1 MVTATTQLVQ
11 DADEQVYRTLCSYLT
26 AEERQ
31 GVLAVAAA
39 ITERLGGVE
48 LLASRCVMVAYGGG
62 KDSSYT
68 VAFMRA
74 VQLQLQRR
82 YGTTFRLRVANMR
95 HAGVPYAV
103 MRNIHRVY
111 ERLELFDDERV
122 ELVMVDHDEVGL
134 FERDRPLPTRVRD
147 INRTDIL
154 MNGHVSRGD
163 GRPTF
168 CNSCNF
174 SVASFY
180 GLACWWRG
188 GVDVVITGDSR
199 KEQKQYYAWI
209 MRLGQKYGVD
219 VGLHAGQGFHGLL
232 SVLSQLA
239 ERYYRELYGSSQ
251 PTTVAARQVHAGH
264 AVRIPDFVSIYDH
277 VSYRVNDH
285 WSLVVDF
292 LGFEFDELAF
302 SFTES
307 DCANPALMAH
317 LRGLKAEH
325 VDKRAY
331 GEGIGEY
338 LTLAQQLMRKKE
350 IPPLLIDKIMA
361 RYEGEAGVRRMRERM
376 TEYAEAAHGLTT
388 DHLICLVYSP
398 FVNRGERLFRYAADL
413 RPQWAPRLAAMHELL
428 GGGNPAGSD
437 WLRNEMETASGLD
450 LDNLRQLYR
459 RAAVDFN
466 GEQSLIAVI
475 RRNDPHKGYV
485 SSRDPATGRP
495 RTELISGR

>member
-1 MVTATTQLVQ
+1 MVNATTQLVQ

-26 AEERQ
+26 AAERQ
-31 GVLAVAAA
+31 GVLTVADA

-48 LLASRCVMVAYGGG
+48 QLASRRVMVAYGGG

-74 VQLQLQRR
+74 VQLLLQRR
-82 YGTTFRLRVANMR
+82 HGTTFRLRVASMR

-111 ERLELFDDERV
+111 ERLELLGDERV
-122 ELVMVDHDEVGL
+122 ELVMVDHDEISL
-134 FERDRPLPTRVRD
+134 FERDRPLPARVRD

-219 VGLHAGQGFHGLL
+219 VGLHAGKGFHGLL
-232 SVLSQLA
+232 SVLSELA
-239 ERYYRELYGSSQ
+239 ERYYRELYGSNQ
-251 PTTVAARQVHAGH
+251 PAVAARHVHAGH
-264 AVRIPDFVSIYDH
+264 SARIPDFVSIYDH

-285 WSLVVDF
+285 WPLVVDF

-317 LRGLKAEH
+317 LRGLRSQY
-325 VDKRAY
+325 VDKRSYA
-331 GEGIGEY
+331 EGIEEY
-338 LTLAQQLMRKKE
+338 IALAQQLMRKKE
-350 IPPLLIDKIMA
+350 IPPPLIDKIMA
-361 RYEGEAGVRRMRERM
+361 RYQGEAGVKRMRERM
-376 TEYAEAAHGLTT
+376 TEYAELAHGLQT

-413 RPQWAPRLAAMHELL
+413 RPQWAPRLTAMHALL
-428 GGGNPAGSD
+428 GGGTPAGSD
-437 WLRNEMETASGLD
+437 WLRDELKSASGLE

-459 RAAVDFN
+459 REAVDF
-466 GEQSLIAVI
+466 GGDRSLIAVI
-475 RRNDPHKGYV
+475 RKNDPHKGYI